1 MAGHGHGGFSPR
13 RVCRASKAGSLLYA
27 QGGTTDLARN
37 IRRGPQLD
45 YGGSGEPA
53 LDLAEHGDGLGAD
66 VPIYPPGPADRDP
79 MVWQDHITIDRPFDD

>member
-1 MAGHGHGGFSPR
+1 
-13 RVCRASKAGSLLYA
+13 
-27 QGGTTDLARN
+27 
-37 IRRGPQLD
+37 
-45 YGGSGEPA
+45 